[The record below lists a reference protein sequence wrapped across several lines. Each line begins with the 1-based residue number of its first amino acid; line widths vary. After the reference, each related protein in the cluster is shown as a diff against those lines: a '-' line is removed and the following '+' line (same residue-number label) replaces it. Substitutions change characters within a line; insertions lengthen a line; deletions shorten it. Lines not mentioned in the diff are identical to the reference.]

1 MTQYNFWKENKI
13 DKHFTLTTS
22 QIKEKFKEWLPT
34 KKMEWINYYS
44 SERIISHFIMEG
56 LESVNEQKEFDK
68 LYQDLQPLI
77 TEHEKQTK

>member
-1 MTQYNFWKENKI
+1 
-13 DKHFTLTTS
+13 
-22 QIKEKFKEWLPT
+22 
-34 KKMEWINYYS
+34 MEWINYYS